1 MAELHD
7 LLKQKKID
15 DHRAWLEMEQ
25 TRNLLKFLKQ
35 DLENV
40 KEQWAS
46 GGYTTES
53 QDGTLQLNSM
63 ALGSVRSLNNI
74 INAIEEGVDFDD
86 A

>member
-7 LLKQKKID
+7 LLKQKKQD
-15 DHRAWLEMEQ
+15 DHEAWLQMDQ
-25 TRNLLKFLKQ
+25 TKDLLRYLKQ

-40 KEQWAS
+40 KDQWAS

-53 QDGTLQLNSM
+53 QDGTIQLNSM

-74 INAIEEGVDFDD
+74 INAIEEGVEFDD
-86 A
+86 